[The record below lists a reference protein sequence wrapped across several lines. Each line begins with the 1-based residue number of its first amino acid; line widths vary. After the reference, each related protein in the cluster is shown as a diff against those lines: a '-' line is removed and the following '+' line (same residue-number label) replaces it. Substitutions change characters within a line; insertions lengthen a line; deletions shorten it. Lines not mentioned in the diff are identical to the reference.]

1 MGGFFGV
8 VSDSDCVDD
17 LFYGIDYHSHLG
29 NQRGG
34 MMVQGEN
41 GFTRI
46 IHDIR
51 HDQFRAKFEHELD
64 RFDGKVGIGCISD
77 FDDQPLIIAGRI
89 GRFGITTVA
98 KVNNL
103 TQLKEA
109 AFALDRAHFSEMAS
123 DDVSPTEIIA
133 SLICQKESYA
143 EGIRNAQQ
151 RIEGSCSLLLLTDDG
166 IYAARDRMGRTPIVI
181 GEKKGAYAAAFESCA
196 LHNLGYKVCRWLGP
210 GEIILMSSS
219 GLKQV
224 APPASRMRV
233 CAFLWIYYGFPAS
246 SYENINAEAVR
257 YRCGEALA
265 VRDKGIQ
272 VDAVAGV
279 PDSGTA
285 HALGYAVKADIPY
298 RRSYV
303 KYTPTWPRSFISVN
317 KERRHVAKM
326 KLLPISDFIK
336 GQRLLFC
343 EDSIVRGTQ
352 LKDTFAR
359 LPEFGAKEVHVRS
372 ACPPIL
378 FSCKY
383 LHFSLSRSDLE
394 LIARR
399 AVQALEGDENKHLEA
414 YTDSSTPQ
422 YAAMVEQIR
431 KEMGFDSLKY
441 QTLEDMVKA
450 IGLPRESLCTYCW
463 DGQEDDHCP
472 ATEENL
478 L

>member
-1 MGGFFGV
+1 M
-8 VSDSDCVDD
+8 
-17 LFYGIDYHSHLG
+17 
-29 NQRGG
+29 
-34 MMVQGEN
+34 
-41 GFTRI
+41 T
-46 IHDIR
+46 
-51 HDQFRAKFEHELD
+51 
-64 RFDGKVGIGCISD
+64 
-77 FDDQPLIIAGRI
+77 
-89 GRFGITTVA
+89 
-98 KVNNL
+98 
-103 TQLKEA
+103 
-109 AFALDRAHFSEMAS
+109 
-123 DDVSPTEIIA
+123 
-133 SLICQKESYA
+133 
-143 EGIRNAQQ
+143 
-151 RIEGSCSLLLLTDDG
+151 
-166 IYAARDRMGRTPIVI
+166 
-181 GEKKGAYAAAFESCA
+181 
-196 LHNLGYKVCRWLGP
+196 
-210 GEIILMSSS
+210 SS

-224 APPASRMRV
+224 APPTSRMRV

-265 VRDKGIQ
+265 VRDQGIQ

-303 KYTPTWPRSFISVN
+303 KYTPTWSRSFISVN

-383 LHFSLSRSDLE
+383 LHFSLSRSNLE

-399 AVQALEGDENKHLEA
+399 AVQVLEGDENKHLEA

-441 QTLEDMVKA
+441 QTLEDMVAA

>member
-34 MMVQGEN
+34 MMVQGKK

-51 HDQFRAKFEHELD
+51 HDQFRSKFESDLSRLHGHL
-64 RFDGKVGIGCISD
+64 GIGCISD

-89 GRFGITTVA
+89 GKFGITTVA

-103 TQLKEA
+103 TQLKEE
-109 AFALDRAHFSEMAS
+109 AFAADKAHFSEMAG
-123 DDVSPTEIIA
+123 DDINPTEIIA
-133 SLICQKESYA
+133 SLICQKESFV

-151 RIEGSCSLLLLTDDG
+151 RVEGSCSMLLLTADG
-166 IYAARDRMGRTPIVI
+166 IYAARDWMGRTPIVI
-181 GEKKGAYAAAFESCA
+181 GEKAGGYAAAFESCA
-196 LHNLGYKVCRWLGP
+196 LHNLGYKICRWLGP
-210 GEIILMSSS
+210 GEIVLMTNS
-219 GLKQV
+219 GLKTV
-224 APPASRMRV
+224 APPAPRMRI

-246 SYENINAEAVR
+246 SYENINTEAVR

-265 VRDKGIQ
+265 VRDKDLQ

-303 KYTPTWPRSFISVN
+303 KYTPTWPRSFISVS
-317 KERRHVAKM
+317 KERRHVAQM
-326 KLLPISDFIK
+326 KLLPISEFIK

-359 LPEFGAKEVHVRS
+359 LPEFGVKEVHVRS

-378 FSCKY
+378 FTCKY
-383 LHFSLSRSDLE
+383 LNFSPGRSNLD

-399 AVQALEGDENKHLEA
+399 AVQTLEGDENKNLRQ

-422 YAAMVEQIR
+422 YAAMVKQIC

-441 QTLEDMVKA
+441 QTLEDMVEA
-450 IGLPRESLCTYCW
+450 IGLPKDSLCTYCW
-463 DGQEDDHCP
+463 DGQEDNAP
-472 ATEENL
+472 ASERHDI
-478 L
+478 